1 MVKEDE
7 YYFKLAEQYEEE
19 EKLLRE
25 REKQYNISKVLVEH
39 EKEKEELELMHLDL
53 SHDKN
58 EDVQEFVH
66 RNSKEARN
74 IDNHI
79 RTLVKENNGKLSKEN
94 ASKVLKDVYSY
105 KGLHYAAKTVSEYV
119 KSKDY
124 QKIAKS
130 QLKKYNYLKK
140 INEKQ
145 LKLELKD
152 VSRCEKKLGD
162 YDLRIANYNAKIEK
176 AQPKLSKIERKY
188 NKKIEKCHI
197 SEHGYPKKGT
207 SLCREERFLEKI
219 RYKNNLVKKITFYKS
234 RRKRFEKKM
243 DRERDNLKFLKNSK
257 LNAMD
262 RIRIPLEREIIEI
275 EDDKANLHQALLR
288 VSQTRDKIADIE
300 ALKEEVVVSDK
311 KTKDFVKYME
321 EMSVYYSKTTDELL
335 SDLKNSNEKSVLKSA
350 VLMECMALSKPVE
363 INVNGTKIS
372 VERNSLSYQFKVN
385 EEEVPLVNLEDVL
398 IKKNIVNEFKE
409 KVVNEFKKTDKTFT
423 VEKQLEYDR

>member
-7 YYFKLAEQYEEE
+7 YYFKLAEEYEEE
-19 EKLLRE
+19 ERLLRE
-25 REKQYNISKVLVEH
+25 QQKQYNISKVLVEH

-58 EDVQEFVH
+58 EDVQEFVQ

-74 IDNHI
+74 IDKHI
-79 RTLVKENNGKLSKEN
+79 RTLVKEDNGKLSKEN
-94 ASKVLKDVYSY
+94 ASKVLKDVYAY

-145 LKLELKD
+145 LSRELKD
-152 VSRCEKKLGD
+152 VSRYEKKLGD
-162 YDLRIANYNAKIEK
+162 YNSRIAKYNAKIEK
-176 AQPKLSKIERKY
+176 AQPKLSKIESKY
-188 NKKIEKCHI
+188 NKKIEKCRI

-207 SLCREERFLEKI
+207 SLCREERFLAKTK
-219 RYKNNLVKKITFYKS
+219 YKNTLVKKLTFYKS

-243 DRERDNLKFLKNSK
+243 NRERDNLKFLLNSK

-275 EDDKANLHQALLR
+275 EDDKANLNKAQLK

-300 ALKEEVVVSDK
+300 ALKEKVVVSDK
-311 KTKDFVKYME
+311 KTTDVLKYMN
-321 EMSVYYSKTTDELL
+321 EMSVYHSKTTDELL
-335 SDLKNSNEKSVLKSA
+335 NEVKNSDEKRVLKSA

-363 INVNGTKIS
+363 INVNGVKIS
-372 VERNSLSYQFKVN
+372 AERNSSSYQFKVN
-385 EEEVPLVNLEDVL
+385 NEKVPLVNLEDVL
-398 IKKNIVNEFKE
+398 EKKGITDEFAE
-409 KVVNEFKKTDKTFT
+409 KVVNEFGKISKTFEA
-423 VEKQLEYDR
+423 EKQLECER